1 MLHYLTYINKKT
13 KLLILTSLYF
23 LAIQNNSYSQAYFI
37 SEEKHHSNTIKKES
51 LQVETTVLDSII
63 ELGLKFLNKPYRY
76 KGPNNITMDCSGYL
90 TYIFGE
96 NSFSL
101 PHSSASMAQL
111 TNKIDKSDL
120 KTGDLAFFTGR
131 NAKSKRVGHVGLIV
145 DVSENCIQMMHSCS
159 RGIIIEDISKSDY
172 YKNRLVKYGRLQNL
186 EEKISFQKEFIKRHN
201 DSIQRKKDSVSI
213 IGVGDIMLGTN
224 FPSDKFLAPND
235 GSELLNPVS
244 AILQSADITFG
255 NLEGVLSDEEGK
267 VKNCKNPEICYA
279 FRSPSHYAKY
289 LKESGF
295 DVMSIANNHV
305 GDFGE
310 IGRKNT
316 VTTLEKEEIQFAGLQ
331 DYPFSIFTKDNVT
344 YGFCAFAPNTG
355 TISINDSKKAIEIVS
370 HLDSLCD
377 IVIVSFH
384 GGAEGAK
391 YRNITRQNEIYLG
404 ENRGNPYQFAR
415 TVIDAGADIVFGHGP
430 HVTRAID
437 LYKDKFI
444 AYSLGNFAT
453 YARFNLSGPN
463 GFAPIVN
470 VTTDNTGNFL
480 RAEITSIKQ
489 TGEGGPIIDSE
500 NKALKEIQ
508 SLTKKDFPES
518 LLLIQDNGLVF
529 KK

>member
-1 MLHYLTYINKKT
+1 MLQKLIFSSKKT
-13 KLLILTSLYF
+13 KAAILYCLYIIVF
-23 LAIQNNSYSQAYFI
+23 QSNIYSQAYFI
-37 SEEKHHSNTIKKES
+37 TEEKYHSSTKISENTYAEA
-51 LQVETTVLDSII
+51 TVLDSII

-96 NSFSL
+96 NNFSL

-111 TNKIDKSDL
+111 TKKIDKTDL
-120 KTGDLAFFTGR
+120 KSGDLAFFTGR
-131 NAKSKRVGHVGLIV
+131 NSNSKRVGHVGLIV

-159 RGIIIEDISKSDY
+159 RGIIIEDISKNDY
-172 YKNRLVKYGRLQNL
+172 YKSRLVKYGRLPNL
-186 EEKISFQKEFIKRHN
+186 EEKLSSQKEILKRYN
-201 DSIQRKKDSVSI
+201 DSIQSKKDSVSI

-224 FPSDKFLAPND
+224 FPSEKFLAPND
-235 GSELLNPVS
+235 GSELLAPVAS
-244 AILQSADITFG
+244 ILQNADITFG

-267 VKNCKNPEICYA
+267 VKSCSNPEICYA

-295 DVMSIANNHV
+295 DVLSIANNHV

-316 VTTLEKEEIQFAGLQ
+316 VANLEKEEIQFAGLQ
-331 DYPFSIFTKDNVT
+331 DYPFSIFTKDNIT
-344 YGFCAFAPNTG
+344 YGFCAFAPNSG
-355 TISINDSKKAIEIVS
+355 TVSINDSKKAIEIVS
-370 HLDSLCD
+370 HLDSICD

-391 YRNITRQNEIYLG
+391 YRNVTRQNELFLG

-415 TVIDAGADIVFGHGP
+415 TVIDAGADVVFGHGP

-463 GFAPIVN
+463 GLAPIIKVI
-470 VTTDNTGNFL
+470 TDNQGKFL
-480 RAEITSIKQ
+480 HAEITSVKQ
-489 TGEGGPIIDSE
+489 IGEGGPIIDSE

-508 SLTKKDFPES
+508 NLTQKDFPETP
-518 LLLIQDNGLVF
+518 LIIQDNGLVI